1 MMLEPEEGEMLLAR
15 LGPFDRA
22 SLEELVDSFIHDELP
37 SGGAGC
43 IAYAASSFED
53 RAAALPEAQRRVVL
67 RFAAALRER
76 LVQLRRH

>member
-22 SLEELVDSFIHDELP
+22 SLEELVDSFIHDKLP
-37 SGGAGC
+37 SDSAGC
-43 IAYAASSFED
+43 IAYAAASFEE
-53 RAAALPEAQRRVVL
+53 RAAGLPEAQRRVVL

-76 LVQLRRH
+76 LFRLRCH